1 MKKQGV
7 LTIGKLAREL
17 EVSVETIR
25 YYQRR
30 GLLNQPSKPKM
41 GGFRAYG
48 EADVAR
54 VRFIKRAQ
62 LMGFSLAEISELIV
76 HMEDTNC
83 HAAKTLAEAKLKVI
97 ETQLVELE
105 RIQETLKSLVVSCRR
120 DCPHACPV
128 LRKLHG
134 EPVFQSAASIANNP
148 EKSC

>member
-1 MKKQGV
+1 MKIKGV
-7 LTIGKLAREL
+7 LTIGKLAREVD
-17 EVSVETIR
+17 VSVETIR

-30 GLLNQPSKPKM
+30 GLIAQPGKPKM

-48 EADVAR
+48 ESDVVR
-54 VRFIKRAQ
+54 MRFIKRAQ
-62 LMGFSLAEISELIV
+62 QMGFSLAEISELIV

-97 ETQLVELE
+97 ETQLEELG

-128 LRKLHG
+128 LRKLYG
-134 EPVFQSAASIANNP
+134 ESLSLSAASA
-148 EKSC
+148 EKSS